1 MKILVFNC
9 GSSSIKYKLYEMPQA
24 ALVSA
29 GSVTRIGEETSEAIQ
44 KTGTKELRISKKIAT
59 HAEAMTVMSAML
71 TDPEKGAVRSMS
83 DIGACG
89 HRVVHGG
96 EKFTGSVLI
105 DPQLITIIAEYS
117 ELAPLH
123 NPPNLVGIREAQR
136 LFGDIPQVACF
147 DTAFHTTMPEVA
159 YLYALPYQM
168 YEKLKIRKYGFHGT
182 SHRFVARRAAEILGK
197 GKYDVNC
204 ITCHLGNGC
213 SIAAVKKGRSVDTSM
228 GLTPLEGLVMGT
240 RTGDLDPAIIFHLAR
255 KGYSPEQ
262 LDAIFNKKA
271 GLLGVSGISNDV
283 RNLEEK
289 AASGSEKAR
298 LALDIFAYRI
308 KKYIGSYLAVLNGCD
323 TIVFTGGIGEKGVRM
338 RQRIC
343 TGMEYLGIT
352 LDPRKNEEAV
362 GTEASIQAA
371 DSRVGIL
378 VIPTDEEAAIAKDTY
393 AIATQQDPVENN
405 GIQTGSIRREPAPV
419 VK

>member
-1 MKILVFNC
+1 
-9 GSSSIKYKLYEMPQA
+9 MPQA
-24 ALVSA
+24 TLVSA
-29 GSVTRIGEETSEAIQ
+29 GSVTRIGEEMSEAMQ
-44 KTGTKELRISKKIAT
+44 KTGTKEIRTKKKIAD
-59 HAEAMTVMSAML
+59 HAEGMNVMSAML
-71 TDPEKGAVRSMS
+71 TDPEKGAVGSMS
-83 DIGACG
+83 EIGACG

-136 LFGDIPQVACF
+136 LFGDITQVACF

-182 SHRFVARRAAEILGK
+182 SHRYVARRAAEILGK
-197 GKYDVNC
+197 GKYDVDC

-240 RTGDLDPAIIFHLAR
+240 RSGDLDPAIIFHLVR

-308 KKYIGSYLAVLNGCD
+308 KKYIGSYMAVLNGCD
-323 TIVFTGGIGEKGVRM
+323 AIVFTGGIGEKGVRM

-343 TGMEYLGIT
+343 AGMEYLGIT

-362 GTEASIQAA
+362 GAEASIQAA
-371 DSRVGIL
+371 DSKVRVL
-378 VIPTDEEAAIAKDTY
+378 VIPTDEEAAIAKDTF
-393 AIATQQDPVENN
+393 AIATKQDPVENN
-405 GIQTGSIRREPAPV
+405 GIQTGSISRESAPIV
-419 VK
+419 T